1 MFEIFVDHGKSTSG
15 QRFWVDLAKH
25 LRARADRLNFSA
37 KVTLFNVSAPL
48 SEIVA
53 ARLKRR
59 RVVLRVDGM
68 YADRLSDAF
77 IAATRPGALRPLLS
91 YCARRE
97 RLAPHAAFLANFL
110 NRNYG
115 VFARMLLADFV
126 IYQSEYSRLC
136 YQRFFPHK
144 PYKVIMNGSNIRCE
158 EGFQPPAA
166 RDDIR
171 IATIFDNWWPGK
183 QIGRLVDY
191 VVHAHEVLKLPIT
204 LKLFGFSPTHRRTDI
219 SLSAMARGVEGGFIK
234 LFPPFTTFTTEM
246 IAEMADCHAYV
257 TLSYRDACPNTVIE
271 AMSCGLPV
279 VGLASGGLPDVV
291 GDAGILLPCEDFAA
305 GLYCRHRFEY
315 PDVDVEYSQL
325 SEAIVKVAKHNGEF
339 RDHVKCRFIADLD
352 MSVVAGRYLE
362 AALDCGNLG
371 KPLRTRQN
379 VL

>member
-1 MFEIFVDHGKSTSG
+1 MLNIFVDYGKSTSG
-15 QRFWVDLAKH
+15 QRFWLDLDRH
-25 LRARADRLNFSA
+25 LHARAETLNFSPE
-37 KVTLFNVSAPL
+37 VTLFNVSAPL

-68 YADRLSDAF
+68 YVDRLSEVF
-77 IAATRPGALRPLLS
+77 ISAIRPVALRPLLR
-91 YCARRE
+91 YCAGRE

-115 VFARMLLADFV
+115 VFVRMLLADFV

-144 PYKVIMNGSNIRCE
+144 PYKVIVNGSSIRCE
-158 EGFQPPAA
+158 EGFRPPSTRA
-166 RDDIR
+166 DIR
-171 IATIFDNWWPGK
+171 IATIFDNWSPVK

-191 VVHAHEVLKLPIT
+191 VVHAREVRNLPVT
-204 LKLFGFSPTHRRTDI
+204 LKLFGFSPEHRRTDI
-219 SLSAMARGVEGGFIK
+219 SPGAMARGVEGGFIK
-234 LFPPFTTFTTEM
+234 IFPPFADFTTEM
-246 IAEMADCHAYV
+246 AAEISDCHAYV

-291 GDAGILLPCEDFAA
+291 GNAGILLPCEDFAN

-315 PDVDVEYSQL
+315 PDVGVDYGQL
-325 SEAIVKVAKHNGEF
+325 SEAIVRVSTHNDEF

-352 MSVVAGRYLE
+352 MSVVAERYLQ
-362 AALDCGNLG
+362 AALDCGNL
-371 KPLRTRQN
+371 KNL
-379 VL
+379 